1 MLEANEGLEKIFEDA
16 VKEAEKRKHEYVT
29 IEHVL
34 ISLVKDQTIG
44 TTLIEFKVNVGALIK
59 DVENYLDTKCNDI
72 VSKSKN
78 PIVPRK
84 TASLER
90 LMNRAF
96 TQAQFQGRQDVTS
109 IDILIS
115 IFAEKKSYG
124 AFFLKKHKVD
134 KQDLMDLVSTETI
147 LDEGM
152 ASMGGQEHGGEQ
164 KLRPNQADR
173 ILKSYC
179 ENLNQKYFD
188 KKIDPVIGR
197 DEETNNLKQIL
208 ARRNKNNVLIVGDPG
223 VGKTAVVEGLA
234 RRIAK
239 NKNDIPEY
247 LKDHIVWSLDV
258 NSLIA
263 GSKFRGDFEERLKMI
278 VNALDQKGK
287 SILFIDEAHM
297 IVGAGATG
305 QGNNMDMANMLKPA
319 LLKGSIKVVAST
331 TWEEYRKYF
340 EKDRALMRRFQRL
353 QVGEPSKETS
363 VKILKGVKQYYE
375 DHHGCTITDEA
386 CEDAVDYSSKFIAD
400 KKLPDK
406 AIDIIDVAC
415 ARLRLNGVKDGVI
428 DHEEIIHELSVMTG
442 ISIEQLSQKQAS
454 NLKTLEEKMKLQV
467 FGQDKA
473 INTITDKI
481 LVARAGLKNLN
492 KPVGSFLFLG
502 PTGCGKTETARTL
515 AKTLGVELVRF
526 DMSEY
531 QEKHS
536 ISKLIGSPPGYVG
549 YEDSNMGGGM
559 FINEVEKNPHAVVL
573 FDEIEKAHRD
583 VSNML
588 LQVMDYGTVTGS
600 NGKKAD
606 CRNIT
611 LIMTSNLGAEDMER
625 NNIGFG
631 PSERTGEDDK
641 ALKKFFPPEFRNR
654 LDAVIKFNKLAEKTM
669 KSIVKKFLQEL
680 NTMTMEKDV
689 EVNATDQALD
699 YLVKKGFDAKLG
711 ARPLQRIID
720 EEIKNPL
727 SKMILFGELN
737 EGGMVEVTL
746 SEDVV
751 PKLTVVFRPNKVTTK
766 IKGKS
771 KSDGS
776 TTKVSNKERKKQ
788 KLKNAKTS

>member
-1 MLEANEGLEKIFEDA
+1 MLEANEGLENIFENA
-16 VKEAEKRKHEYVT
+16 VKEAEKRRHEYVT

-34 ISLVKDQTIG
+34 LSLIKDNNIG
-44 TTLIEFKVNVGALIK
+44 TVLHDFKVNVGALIK
-59 DVENYLDTKCNDI
+59 DVEDYLDTKCNDI
-72 VSKSKN
+72 VAQGKD
-78 PIVPRK
+78 PTTPRK

-96 TQAQFQGRQDVTS
+96 TQALFQGRQDVS
-109 IDILIS
+109 SVDILIS
-115 IFAEKKSYG
+115 IFSEKKSYA
-124 AFFLKKHKVD
+124 AFFLKKHQVN
-134 KQDLMDLVSTETI
+134 KQDLIDLVSTETI

-152 ASMGGQEHGGEQ
+152 AGMGGPGEAGPEQ

-197 DEETNNLKQIL
+197 EQETEDLKQIL

-239 NKNDIPEY
+239 NKDDVPEY

-263 GSKFRGDFEERLKMI
+263 GSKFRGDFEERLKLI

-319 LLKGSIKVVAST
+319 LLKGSIKVLAST

-375 DHHGCTITDEA
+375 KFHGCTITDEA
-386 CEDAVDYSSKFIAD
+386 CEDAVDYSTKFIAD

-406 AIDIIDVAC
+406 AIDVIDVAC
-415 ARLRLNGVKDGVI
+415 ARLRLNGIKDGKI
-428 DHEEIIHELSVMTG
+428 DHEEIIHEISVMTG

-467 FGQDKA
+467 YGQDKA
-473 INTITDKI
+473 INKITDKI
-481 LVARAGLKNLN
+481 LVARAGLKSLT

-502 PTGCGKTETARTL
+502 PTGCGKTETARQL
-515 AKTLGVELVRF
+515 AKTLGVELIRF

-536 ISKLIGSPPGYVG
+536 IAKLIGSPPGYVG

-611 LIMTSNLGAEDMER
+611 LIMTSNLGAEEMER

-631 PSERTGEDDK
+631 KSERTGEDDA

-654 LDAVIKFNKLAEKTM
+654 LDAVIKFDKLAEPTM
-669 KSIVKKFLQEL
+669 KSIVKKFLLEL
-680 NTMTMEKDV
+680 NTMTIEKDV
-689 EVNATDQALD
+689 EVNATDPAID

-720 EEIKNPL
+720 DEIKNPL
-727 SKMILFGELN
+727 SKMILFGELI
-737 EGGMVEVTL
+737 EGGMVEVSL
-746 SEDVV
+746 NDDVI
-751 PKLTVVFRPNKVTTK
+751 PKLTVEYKAKKIVENK
-766 IKGKS
+766 
-771 KSDGS
+771 
-776 TTKVSNKERKKQ
+776 KVQNE
-788 KLKNAKTS
+788 KTS

>member
-1 MLEANEGLEKIFEDA
+1 MLEANEGLENIFENA

-34 ISLVKDQTIG
+34 LALVKDDSVG
-44 TTLIEFKVNVGALIK
+44 TVLLDYKTNVGALIK
-59 DVENYLDTKCNDI
+59 DIEDYLDTKCNDI
-72 VSKSKN
+72 VSKSAT
-78 PIVPRK
+78 PITPRK

-96 TQAQFQGRQDVTS
+96 TQALFQGRQDVTS

-115 IFAEKKSYG
+115 IFGEKKSYA
-124 AFFLKKHKVD
+124 AFFLKKHAVN

-152 ASMGGQEHGGEQ
+152 AAMGGSMEGGPEQ

-197 DEETNNLKQIL
+197 EQETMDLKQIL

-239 NKNDIPEY
+239 NKDDIPEY
-247 LKDHIVWSLDV
+247 LKDHIVFSLDV

-263 GSKFRGDFEERLKMI
+263 GSKFRGDFEERLKLI

-287 SILFIDEAHM
+287 TILFIDEAHM

-353 QVGEPSKETS
+353 QVGEPSKETA

-375 DHHGCTITDEA
+375 KFHGCTITDEA

-415 ARLRLNGVKDGVI
+415 ARLRLNAVKDGVI
-428 DHEEIIHELSVMTG
+428 DHEQIIHEISAMTG
-442 ISIEQLSQKQAS
+442 ISIEQLSNKEAS
-454 NLKTLEEKMKLQV
+454 SLKTLEEKMKLQV

-502 PTGCGKTETARTL
+502 PTGCGKTETARQL
-515 AKTLGVELVRF
+515 AKTLGVELIRF

-536 ISKLIGSPPGYVG
+536 IAKLIGSPPGYVG

-573 FDEIEKAHRD
+573 FDEVEKAHRD

-611 LIMTSNLGAEDMER
+611 LIMTSNLGAEASER
-625 NNIGFG
+625 ANIGFG
-631 PSERTGEDDK
+631 KSERTGEDDK
-641 ALKKFFPPEFRNR
+641 ALKQFFPPEFRNR
-654 LDAVIKFNKLAEKTM
+654 LDAVIKFDKLAEPVM
-669 KSIVKKFLQEL
+669 KSIVKKFLLEL
-680 NTMTMEKDV
+680 NTMTLEKGV
-689 EVNATDQALD
+689 EVNATDTAID
-699 YLVKKGFDAKLG
+699 YLVKKGFDEKLG

-727 SKMILFGELN
+727 SKMMLFGGLN
-737 EGGMVEVTL
+737 EGGRVEVTL
-746 SEDVV
+746 SDDVV
-751 PKLTVVFRPNKVTTK
+751 PKLLVDFKAKVVLDQFKPKVE
-766 IKGKS
+766 
-771 KSDGS
+771 D
-776 TTKVSNKERKKQ
+776 E
-788 KLKNAKTS
+788 KTSQ

>member
-1 MLEANEGLEKIFEDA
+1 MLEANEGLENIFENA
-16 VKEAEKRKHEYVT
+16 VKEAEKRRHEYVT

-34 ISLVKDQTIG
+34 LALIKDESIG
-44 TTLIEFKVNVGALIK
+44 TVLHDFKVNVGMLIK
-59 DVENYLDTKCNDI
+59 DVEDYLDTKCNDI
-72 VSKSKN
+72 VAKGSE
-78 PIVPRK
+78 PMTPRK

-96 TQAQFQGRQDVTS
+96 TQALFQGRQDVSS

-115 IFAEKKSYG
+115 IFSEKKSYA
-124 AFFLKKHKVD
+124 AFFLKKHQVN
-134 KQDLMDLVSTETI
+134 KQDLIDLVSTETI

-152 ASMGGQEHGGEQ
+152 AGMGSPGEAGPEQ

-197 DEETNNLKQIL
+197 DQETEDLKQIL

-239 NKNDIPEY
+239 NKDDVPEY

-263 GSKFRGDFEERLKMI
+263 GSKFRGDFEERLKLI

-319 LLKGSIKVVAST
+319 LLKGSIKVLAST

-353 QVGEPSKETS
+353 QVGEPSKETA

-375 DHHGCTITDEA
+375 KFHNCTITDEA
-386 CEDAVDYSSKFIAD
+386 CEDAVDYSTKFIAD

-406 AIDIIDVAC
+406 AIDVIDVAC
-415 ARLRLNGVKDGVI
+415 ARLRLNGVKDGKI
-428 DHEEIIHELSVMTG
+428 DHDEIIHEISVMTG

-467 FGQDKA
+467 YGQDKA

-481 LVARAGLKNLN
+481 LVARAGLKSLT

-502 PTGCGKTETARTL
+502 PTGCGKTETARQL
-515 AKTLGVELVRF
+515 AKTLGVELIRF

-536 ISKLIGSPPGYVG
+536 IAKLIGSPPGYVG

-611 LIMTSNLGAEDMER
+611 LIMTSNLGAEENER

-631 PSERTGEDDK
+631 KSERSGEDDK

-654 LDAVIKFNKLAEKTM
+654 LDAVIKFDKLGKDTM
-669 KSIVKKFLQEL
+669 KSVVKKFLQEL

-689 EVNATDQALD
+689 EVNATDDAIEFLMT
-699 YLVKKGFDAKLG
+699 KGFDAKLG
-711 ARPLQRIID
+711 ARPLQRVID
-720 EEIKNPL
+720 DEIKKPL
-727 SKMILFGELN
+727 SKMMLFGELTS
-737 EGGMVEVTL
+737 GGMVEVGL
-746 SEDVV
+746 SEDIV
-751 PKLTVVFRPNKVTTK
+751 PKLTVNFKAKKEPKVIDQFKPTVSDEK
-766 IKGKS
+766 KS
-771 KSDGS
+771 
-776 TTKVSNKERKKQ
+776 Q
-788 KLKNAKTS
+788 

>member
-34 ISLVKDQTIG
+34 ISLIKDETIG
-44 TTLIEFKVNVGALIK
+44 TILEDYKINVGVLIK
-59 DVENYLDTKCNDI
+59 DIDDYLDTKCSDI
-72 VSKSKN
+72 VSKTKE
-78 PIVPRK
+78 PFTPRK

-96 TQAQFQGRQDVTS
+96 TQALFQGRQDVSST
-109 IDILIS
+109 DILIS
-115 IFAEKKSYG
+115 IFSEKKSYA
-124 AFFLKKHKVD
+124 AFFLKKHQVN

-152 ASMGGQEHGGEQ
+152 AAMGSGMGGPPHNEQ

-173 ILKSYC
+173 ILRSYC

-197 DEETNNLKQIL
+197 EEETNELKQIL

-239 NKNDIPEY
+239 NKADVPEY
-247 LKDHIVWSLDV
+247 LKDHIVWSLDI

-263 GSKFRGDFEERLKMI
+263 GSKFRGDFEERLKLI

-305 QGNNMDMANMLKPA
+305 QGNSMDMANMLKPA
-319 LLKGSIKVVAST
+319 LLKGTIKVVAST

-363 VKILKGVKQYYE
+363 IKILKGVKIYYE
-375 DHHGCTITDEA
+375 QFHKCIITDEA
-386 CEDAVDYSSKFIAD
+386 CEDAVDYSMKFIAD

-406 AIDIIDVAC
+406 AIDVIDVAC
-415 ARLRLNGVKDGVI
+415 ARLRLNGVKDGKI
-428 DHEEIIHELSVMTG
+428 DHDEIIHEISVMTG
-442 ISIEQLSQKQAS
+442 ISIEQLSQKQTS

-473 INTITDKI
+473 INKITDKI
-481 LVARAGLKNLN
+481 LVARAGLKSLT

-502 PTGCGKTETARTL
+502 PTGCGKTETARQL

-559 FINEVEKNPHAVVL
+559 FINEIEKNPHAVVL
-573 FDEIEKAHRD
+573 FDEVEKAHRD

-611 LIMTSNLGAEDMER
+611 LIMTSNLGAEEMER

-631 PSERTGEDDK
+631 PSERAGEDDK

-654 LDAVIKFNKLAEKTM
+654 LDAVIKFDKLGEVTM
-669 KSIVKKFLQEL
+669 KSIVKKFLAEL
-680 NTMTMEKDV
+680 NTMTIEKDV
-689 EVNATDQALD
+689 EVNATDTALD
-699 YLVKKGFDAKLG
+699 YLIKKGFDAKLG
-711 ARPLQRIID
+711 ARPLQRVID
-720 EEIKNPL
+720 DEIKNPL
-727 SKMILFGELN
+727 SKMILFGELTT
-737 EGGMVEVTL
+737 GGMVEVTI
-746 SEDVV
+746 SDDVV
-751 PKLTVVFRPNKVTTK
+751 PKLKVEFK
-766 IKGKS
+766 AKKELKEISQFKP
-771 KSDGS
+771 
-776 TTKVSNKERKKQ
+776 KVANE
-788 KLKNAKTS
+788 KTSQ

>member
-1 MLEANEGLEKIFEDA
+1 MLEANEGLENIFENA
-16 VKEAEKRKHEYVT
+16 VKEAEKRRHEYVT

-34 ISLVKDQTIG
+34 LALVKDESIG
-44 TTLIEFKVNVGALIK
+44 TVLHDFKVNVGMLIK
-59 DVENYLDTKCNDI
+59 DVEDYLDTKCNDI
-72 VSKSKN
+72 VAKGKE
-78 PIVPRK
+78 PMTPRK

-96 TQAQFQGRQDVTS
+96 TQALFQGRQDVSS

-115 IFAEKKSYG
+115 IFAEKKSYA
-124 AFFLKKHKVD
+124 AFFLKKHQVD

-152 ASMGGQEHGGEQ
+152 AQLAGGQQGQEQ
-164 KLRPNQADR
+164 RLRPNQADR

-197 DEETNNLKQIL
+197 DQETEDLKQIL

-239 NKNDIPEY
+239 NKEDIPEY

-263 GSKFRGDFEERLKMI
+263 GSKFRGDFEERLKLI

-305 QGNNMDMANMLKPA
+305 QGQSMDMANMLKPA
-319 LLKGSIKVVAST
+319 LLKGTIKVVAST

-353 QVGEPSKETS
+353 QVGEPSKETA

-375 DHHGCTITDEA
+375 KFHNCTITDEA
-386 CEDAVDYSSKFIAD
+386 CEDAVDYSTKFIAD

-406 AIDIIDVAC
+406 AIDVIDVAC
-415 ARLRLNGVKDGVI
+415 ARLRLNGVKDGKI
-428 DHEEIIHELSVMTG
+428 DHDEIIHEISVMTG

-481 LVARAGLKNLN
+481 LVARAGLKSLT

-502 PTGCGKTETARTL
+502 PTGCGKTETAKQL
-515 AKTLGVELVRF
+515 AKTLGVELIRF

-611 LIMTSNLGAEDMER
+611 LIMTSNLGAEDNER

-654 LDAVIKFNKLAEKTM
+654 LDAVIKFDKLNKETM
-669 KSIVKKFLQEL
+669 KSVVKKFLLEL
-680 NTMTMEKDV
+680 NSMTLEKDV
-689 EVNATDQALD
+689 EVNATEDAIEFLMT
-699 YLVKKGFDAKLG
+699 KGFDAKLG
-711 ARPLQRIID
+711 ARPLQRVID
-720 EEIKNPL
+720 DEIKKPL
-727 SKMILFGELN
+727 SKMMLFGDLT
-737 EGGMVEVTL
+737 EGGMVEVGLTN
-746 SEDVV
+746 DVV
-751 PKLTVVFRPNKVTTK
+751 PKLTVNFKAKREKQVLDQFKPKKV
-766 IKGKS
+766 
-771 KSDGS
+771 
-776 TTKVSNKERKKQ
+776 NNE
-788 KLKNAKTS
+788 KTSQ

>member
-1 MLEANEGLEKIFEDA
+1 MLEANDGLENIFENA
-16 VKEAEKRKHEYVT
+16 VKEAEKRRHEYVT

-34 ISLVKDQTIG
+34 LSLIKDEAIG
-44 TTLIEFKVNVGALIK
+44 TVLHDFKINVGALIK
-59 DVENYLDTKCNDI
+59 DVEDYLDTKCNDI
-72 VSKSKN
+72 VAKGKE
-78 PIVPRK
+78 PMTPRK

-96 TQAQFQGRQDVTS
+96 TQALFQGRQDVS
-109 IDILIS
+109 SVDILIS
-115 IFAEKKSYG
+115 IFSEKKSYA
-124 AFFLKKHKVD
+124 AFFLKKHQVN
-134 KQDLMDLVSTETI
+134 KQDLIDLVSTETI

-152 ASMGGQEHGGEQ
+152 AGMGGPNEGGPEQ

-197 DEETNNLKQIL
+197 EQETEDLKQIL

-239 NKNDIPEY
+239 NKDDIPEY

-263 GSKFRGDFEERLKMI
+263 GSKFRGDFEERLKLV

-319 LLKGSIKVVAST
+319 LLKGTIKVVAST

-353 QVGEPSKETS
+353 QVGEPTKETA

-375 DHHGCTITDEA
+375 KFHNCTITDEA
-386 CEDAVDYSSKFIAD
+386 CEDAVDYSTKFIAD

-406 AIDIIDVAC
+406 AIDVIDVAC
-415 ARLRLNGVKDGVI
+415 ARLRLNGVKDGKI
-428 DHEEIIHELSVMTG
+428 DHDEIIHEISVMTG

-473 INTITDKI
+473 ISTITDKI
-481 LVARAGLKNLN
+481 LVARAGLKSLT

-502 PTGCGKTETARTL
+502 PTGCGKTETARQL
-515 AKTLGVELVRF
+515 AKTLGVELIRF

-536 ISKLIGSPPGYVG
+536 IAKLIGSPPGYVG

-573 FDEIEKAHRD
+573 FDEVEKAHRD

-611 LIMTSNLGAEDMER
+611 LIMTSNLGAEENER

-631 PSERTGEDDK
+631 KSERSGEDDK
-641 ALKKFFPPEFRNR
+641 ALVKFFPPEFRNR
-654 LDAVIKFNKLAEKTM
+654 LDAVIKFDKLGKDTM
-669 KSIVKKFLQEL
+669 KSVVSKFLQEL
-680 NTMTMEKDV
+680 NTMTIEKDV
-689 EVNATDQALD
+689 EVNATDEAIEFLMS
-699 YLVKKGFDAKLG
+699 KGFNAKLG
-711 ARPLQRIID
+711 ARPLQRVID
-720 EEIKNPL
+720 DEIKKPL
-727 SKMILFGELN
+727 SKMMLFGELTH
-737 EGGMVEVTL
+737 GGMVEVGL
-746 SEDVV
+746 VDK
-751 PKLTVVFRPNKVTTK
+751 KLTVNFKAKKEKQVLDQFKP
-766 IKGKS
+766 
-771 KSDGS
+771 
-776 TTKVSNKERKKQ
+776 KVSDEKK
-788 KLKNAKTS
+788 S

>member
-1 MLEANEGLEKIFEDA
+1 MLEANEGLENIFENA
-16 VKEAEKRKHEYVT
+16 VKEAEKRRHEYVT

-34 ISLVKDQTIG
+34 LALVKDESIG
-44 TTLIEFKVNVGALIK
+44 TVLHDFKVNVGMLIK
-59 DVENYLDTKCNDI
+59 DVEDYLDTKCNDI
-72 VSKSKN
+72 VAKGKESMT
-78 PIVPRK
+78 PRK

-96 TQAQFQGRQDVTS
+96 TQALFQGRQDVSS

-115 IFAEKKSYG
+115 IFAEKKSYA
-124 AFFLKKHKVD
+124 AFFLKKHQVD

-152 ASMGGQEHGGEQ
+152 AQLAGGQQAQEQ

-197 DEETNNLKQIL
+197 DQETEDLKQIL

-263 GSKFRGDFEERLKMI
+263 GSKFRGDFEERLKLI

-305 QGNNMDMANMLKPA
+305 QGQSMDMANMLKPA
-319 LLKGSIKVVAST
+319 LLKGTIKVVAST

-353 QVGEPSKETS
+353 QVGEPSKETA

-375 DHHGCTITDEA
+375 KFHNCTITDEA
-386 CEDAVDYSSKFIAD
+386 CEDAVDYSTKFIAD

-406 AIDIIDVAC
+406 AIDVIDVAC
-415 ARLRLNGVKDGVI
+415 ARLRLNGIKDGKI
-428 DHEEIIHELSVMTG
+428 DHDEIIHEISVMTG

-481 LVARAGLKNLN
+481 LVARAGLKSLT

-502 PTGCGKTETARTL
+502 PTGCGKTETARQL
-515 AKTLGVELVRF
+515 AKTLGVELIRF

-536 ISKLIGSPPGYVG
+536 IAKLIGSPPGYVG

-611 LIMTSNLGAEDMER
+611 LIMTSNLGAEDNER

-654 LDAVIKFNKLAEKTM
+654 LDAVIKFDKLGKDTM
-669 KSIVKKFLQEL
+669 KSVVKKFLLEL
-680 NTMTMEKDV
+680 NSMTMEKDV
-689 EVNATDQALD
+689 EVNATEDAIEFLMT
-699 YLVKKGFDAKLG
+699 KGFDAKLG
-711 ARPLQRIID
+711 ARPLQRVID
-720 EEIKNPL
+720 DEIKKPL
-727 SKMILFGELN
+727 SKMMLFGDLT
-737 EGGMVEVTL
+737 EGGMVEVGLTN
-746 SEDVV
+746 DVV
-751 PKLTVVFRPNKVTTK
+751 PKLTVNFKAKKQPKTLEQFK
-766 IKGKS
+766 PK
-771 KSDGS
+771 
-776 TTKVSNKERKKQ
+776 KVSDE
-788 KLKNAKTS
+788 KTSQ

>member
-1 MLEANEGLEKIFEDA
+1 MLEANEGLENIFENA
-16 VKEAEKRKHEYVT
+16 VKEAEKRRHEYVT

-34 ISLVKDQTIG
+34 LSLIKDNNIG
-44 TTLIEFKVNVGALIK
+44 TVLHDFKVNVGALIK
-59 DVENYLDTKCNDI
+59 DVEDYLDTKCNDI
-72 VSKSKN
+72 VAKGSE
-78 PIVPRK
+78 PMTPRK

-96 TQAQFQGRQDVTS
+96 TQALFQGRQDVS
-109 IDILIS
+109 SVDILIS
-115 IFAEKKSYG
+115 IFSEKKSYA
-124 AFFLKKHKVD
+124 AFFLKKHQVN
-134 KQDLMDLVSTETI
+134 KQDLIDLVSTETI

-152 ASMGGQEHGGEQ
+152 AGMGGPVEGGPEQ

-197 DEETNNLKQIL
+197 EQETEDLKQIL

-239 NKNDIPEY
+239 NKDDIPEY

-263 GSKFRGDFEERLKMI
+263 GSKFRGDFEERLKLI

-319 LLKGSIKVVAST
+319 LLKGSIKVLAST

-375 DHHGCTITDEA
+375 KFHECTITDEA
-386 CEDAVDYSSKFIAD
+386 CEDAVDYSTKFIAD

-406 AIDIIDVAC
+406 AIDVIDVAC
-415 ARLRLNGVKDGVI
+415 ARLRLNNVKNGKI
-428 DHEEIIHELSVMTG
+428 DHEEIIHEISVMTG

-467 FGQDKA
+467 YGQDKA

-481 LVARAGLKNLN
+481 LVARAGLKSLT

-502 PTGCGKTETARTL
+502 PTGCGKTETARQL
-515 AKTLGVELVRF
+515 AKTLGVELIRF

-536 ISKLIGSPPGYVG
+536 IAKLIGSPPGYVG

-611 LIMTSNLGAEDMER
+611 LIMTSNLGAEEQER

-631 PSERTGEDDK
+631 KSERTGEDDK

-654 LDAVIKFNKLAEKTM
+654 LDAVIKFDKLGKDTM
-669 KSIVKKFLQEL
+669 RSVVKKFLQEL
-680 NTMTMEKDV
+680 NTMTIEKDV
-689 EVNATDQALD
+689 EVNATDEAIEFLMT
-699 YLVKKGFDAKLG
+699 KGFDAKLG
-711 ARPLQRIID
+711 ARPLQRVID
-720 EEIKNPL
+720 DEIKKPL
-727 SKMILFGELN
+727 SKMMLFGELTA
-737 EGGMVEVTL
+737 GGMVEVGL
-746 SEDVV
+746 SEDIV
-751 PKLTVVFRPNKVTTK
+751 PKLTVNFKAKKEPQVLDQFKP
-766 IKGKS
+766 
-771 KSDGS
+771 
-776 TTKVSNKERKKQ
+776 KVSDEKK
-788 KLKNAKTS
+788 S

>member
-1 MLEANEGLEKIFEDA
+1 MLEANEGLENIFENA
-16 VKEAEKRKHEYVT
+16 VKEAEKRRHEYVT

-34 ISLVKDQTIG
+34 VSLIKDKQIG
-44 TTLIEFKVNVGALIK
+44 TVLHDFKVNVGMLIK
-59 DVENYLDTKCNDI
+59 DVEDYLDTKCNDI
-72 VSKSKN
+72 VAKGSE
-78 PIVPRK
+78 PMTPRK

-96 TQAQFQGRQDVTS
+96 TQALFQGRQDVTS

-115 IFAEKKSYG
+115 IFAEKKSYA
-124 AFFLKKHKVD
+124 AFFLKKHQVN
-134 KQDLMDLVSTETI
+134 KQDLIDLVSTETI

-152 ASMGGQEHGGEQ
+152 AGIGGPGEGGPEQ

-197 DEETNNLKQIL
+197 DEETENLKQIL

-239 NKNDIPEY
+239 NKDDVPEY

-263 GSKFRGDFEERLKMI
+263 GSKFRGDFEERLKLI

-305 QGNNMDMANMLKPA
+305 QGNNMDMANMIKPA
-319 LLKGSIKVVAST
+319 LLKGTIKVLAST

-353 QVGEPSKETS
+353 QVGEPSKETA

-375 DHHGCTITDEA
+375 KFHNCTITDEA
-386 CEDAVDYSSKFIAD
+386 CEDAVDYSTKFIAD

-406 AIDIIDVAC
+406 AIDVIDVAC
-415 ARLRLNGVKDGVI
+415 ARLRLKGVKDGKI
-428 DHEEIIHELSVMTG
+428 DHDEIIHEISQMTG
-442 ISIEQLSQKQAS
+442 ISIEQLSQKQAT

-481 LVARAGLKNLN
+481 LVARAGLKSLT

-502 PTGCGKTETARTL
+502 PTGCGKTETARQL
-515 AKTLGVELVRF
+515 AKTLGVELIRF

-536 ISKLIGSPPGYVG
+536 IAKLIGSPPGYVG

-573 FDEIEKAHRD
+573 FDEVEKAHRD

-611 LIMTSNLGAEDMER
+611 LIMTSNLGAEENER

-631 PSERTGEDDK
+631 KSERTGEDEV
-641 ALKKFFPPEFRNR
+641 AMKKFFPPEFRNR
-654 LDAVIKFNKLAEKTM
+654 LDAVIKFDKLAEPTM
-669 KSIVKKFLQEL
+669 KSIVKKFLLEL
-680 NTMTMEKDV
+680 NTMTIEKDV
-689 EVNATDQALD
+689 EVNATDPAID
-699 YLVKKGFDAKLG
+699 YLVSKGFDAKLG
-711 ARPLQRIID
+711 ARPLQRVID
-720 EEIKNPL
+720 DEIKKPL
-727 SKMILFGELN
+727 SKMMLFGELTA
-737 EGGMVEVTL
+737 GGMVEVGIT
-746 SEDVV
+746 DK
-751 PKLTVVFRPNKVTTK
+751 KLTVSFKAKKDPKVVEQLK
-766 IKGKS
+766 P
-771 KSDGS
+771 
-776 TTKVSNKERKKQ
+776 KVSDE
-788 KLKNAKTS
+788 KTSQ

>member
-16 VKEAEKRKHEYVT
+16 VKEAEQRKHEYVT

-34 ISLVKDQTIG
+34 LSLVKDKVIG
-44 TTLIEFKVNVGALIK
+44 TTLTEFKINVGALIK
-59 DVENYLDTKCNDI
+59 DIEDYLDTKCNDI
-72 VSKSKN
+72 VSKGKN
-78 PIVPRK
+78 PVVPRK

-96 TQAQFQGRQDVTS
+96 TQALFQGRQDVTS

-124 AFFLKKHKVD
+124 AFFLKKHKVE

-152 ASMGGQEHGGEQ
+152 ASMGGQTQAGGEQ
-164 KLRPNQADR
+164 RLRPNQADR

-188 KKIDPVIGR
+188 KQIDPVIGR
-197 DEETNNLKQIL
+197 EEETNNLKQIL

-239 NKNDIPEY
+239 NKEDIPEY

-305 QGNNMDMANMLKPA
+305 QGNSMDMANMLKPA

-363 VKILKGVKQYYE
+363 IKILKGVKQYYE
-375 DHHGCTITDEA
+375 SHHGCTITDEA

-428 DHEEIIHELSVMTG
+428 DHEEIIHEISQMTG

-611 LIMTSNLGAEDMER
+611 LIMTSNLGAEAMER

-631 PSERTGEDDK
+631 KSEREGEDDN

-654 LDAVIKFNKLAEKTM
+654 LDAVIKFDKLGEKTM

-689 EVNATDQALD
+689 EVNATDPALD

-751 PKLTVVFRPNKVTTK
+751 PKLKVEFKANKVTTK
-766 IKGKS
+766 V
-771 KSDGS
+771 
-776 TTKVSNKERKKQ
+776 TNKEKK
-788 KLKNAKTS
+788 KAKIKNAKTS

>member
-34 ISLVKDQTIG
+34 LSLVKDKVIG
-44 TTLIEFKVNVGALIK
+44 TTLTEFKINVGALIK
-59 DVENYLDTKCNDI
+59 DIEDYLDTKCNDI
-72 VSKSKN
+72 VSKGKN
-78 PIVPRK
+78 PVVPRK

-96 TQAQFQGRQDVTS
+96 TQALFQGRQDVTS

-124 AFFLKKHKVD
+124 AFFLKKHKVE

-152 ASMGGQEHGGEQ
+152 ASMGGQQQSGGEQ

-173 ILKSYC
+173 ILNAYC
-179 ENLNQKYFD
+179 ENLNQKYLD

-197 DEETNNLKQIL
+197 EEETNNLKQIL

-239 NKNDIPEY
+239 NKKDIPEY
-247 LKDHIVWSLDV
+247 LKDHIVFSLDI

-287 SILFIDEAHM
+287 TILFIDEAHM

-363 VKILKGVKQYYE
+363 IKILKGVKQYYE
-375 DHHGCTITDEA
+375 EHHGCTITDEA

-428 DHEEIIHELSVMTG
+428 DHEEIIHEISVMTG

-536 ISKLIGSPPGYVG
+536 IAKLIGSPPGYVG

-611 LIMTSNLGAEDMER
+611 LIMTSNLGAEEMER

-631 PSERTGEDDK
+631 KSERQGEDDK

-654 LDAVIKFNKLAEKTM
+654 LDAVIKFNKLGEKTM

-689 EVNATDQALD
+689 EVNATDPALD

-727 SKMILFGELN
+727 SKMILFGDLN

-751 PKLTVVFRPNKVTTK
+751 PKLTVEFRPNKVA
-766 IKGKS
+766 
-771 KSDGS
+771 
-776 TTKVSNKERKKQ
+776 TKVNNKDRKKA
-788 KLKNAKTS
+788 KIKNAKTS

>member
-1 MLEANEGLEKIFEDA
+1 MLEANESLENIFENA
-16 VKEAEKRKHEYVT
+16 VKEAEKRRHEYVT

-34 ISLVKDQTIG
+34 LALVKDNTIG
-44 TTLIEFKVNVGALIK
+44 TTLTEFKVNVGALIK
-59 DVENYLDTKCNDI
+59 DIEDYLDTKCKDI
-72 VSKSKN
+72 VAKGAE
-78 PIVPRK
+78 PMTPRK

-96 TQAQFQGRQDVTS
+96 TQALFQGRQDVSS

-115 IFAEKKSYG
+115 IFSEKKSYA
-124 AFFLKKHKVD
+124 AFFLKKHQVN
-134 KQDLMDLVSTETI
+134 KQDLMDMVSTETI

-152 ASMGGQEHGGEQ
+152 AGLGGSESPKGEQ

-179 ENLNQKYFD
+179 ENLNQKYFE

-197 DEETNNLKQIL
+197 EEETEQLKQIL

-239 NKNDIPEY
+239 NKGDVPEY
-247 LKDHIVWSLDV
+247 LKNHIVWSLDI
-258 NSLIA
+258 NSLLA
-263 GSKFRGDFEERLKMI
+263 GSKFRGDFEERLKLI

-297 IVGAGATG
+297 MVGAGATG
-305 QGNNMDMANMLKPA
+305 QGNSMDMANVIKPA

-353 QVGEPSKETS
+353 QVGEPTNETA
-363 VKILKGVKQYYE
+363 VKILKGVKKYYE
-375 DHHGCTITDEA
+375 DFHKCVITDEA
-386 CEDAVDYSSKFIAD
+386 CEDAVEYSSKFIAD

-406 AIDIIDVAC
+406 AIDVMDVAC
-415 ARLRLNGVKDGVI
+415 ARLRLKGVKDGKI
-428 DHEEIIHELSVMTG
+428 DHEEIIHEISNMTG
-442 ISIEQLSQKQAS
+442 ISIEQLSQKQAT
-454 NLKTLEEKMKLQV
+454 NLKNLEDKMKLQV

-473 INTITDKI
+473 ITTIVDKI
-481 LVARAGLKNLN
+481 LVARAGLKSLN

-502 PTGCGKTETARTL
+502 PTGCGKTETARQL
-515 AKTLGVELVRF
+515 AKTLGVELIRF

-536 ISKLIGSPPGYVG
+536 LAKLIGSPPGYVG
-549 YEDSNMGGGM
+549 YEDSQMGGGM
-559 FINEVEKNPHAVVL
+559 FVNEVEKNPHAVVL
-573 FDEIEKAHRD
+573 FDEVEKAHRD

-588 LQVMDYGTVTGS
+588 LQVMDYGTITGS

-611 LIMTSNLGAEDMER
+611 LIMTSNLGAEESER

-631 PSERTGEDDK
+631 SFERTGEDDA

-654 LDAVIKFNKLAEKTM
+654 LDAVIKFNKLSKDTM
-669 KSIVKKFLQEL
+669 KSIVNKFLQEL
-680 NTMTMEKDV
+680 NAMTIEKAV
-689 EVNATDQALD
+689 EVNATDPAVDFLIT
-699 YLVKKGFDAKLG
+699 KGFDSKLG
-711 ARPLQRIID
+711 VRPLQRVID
-720 EEIKNPL
+720 EEIKKPL
-727 SKMILFGELN
+727 SRMILFGELQ
-737 EGGMVEVTL
+737 EGGMVEVGL
-746 SEDVV
+746 SDDIV
-751 PKLTVVFRPNKVTTK
+751 PKLTVEFKAKKTLTQLKPKTVT
-766 IKGKS
+766 
-771 KSDGS
+771 D
-776 TTKVSNKERKKQ
+776 E
-788 KLKNAKTS
+788 KTS

>member
-1 MLEANEGLEKIFEDA
+1 MLEANEGLENIFENA
-16 VKEAEKRKHEYVT
+16 VKEAEKRRHEYVT

-34 ISLVKDQTIG
+34 LSLIKDQSIG
-44 TTLIEFKVNVGALIK
+44 TVLHDFKVQVGALIK
-59 DVENYLDTKCNDI
+59 DVEDYLDTKCNDI
-72 VSKSKN
+72 VAKGSE
-78 PIVPRK
+78 PMTPRK

-96 TQAQFQGRQDVTS
+96 TQALFQGRQDVNS
-109 IDILIS
+109 VDILIS
-115 IFAEKKSYG
+115 IFSEKKSYA
-124 AFFLKKHKVD
+124 AFFLKKHQVN
-134 KQDLMDLVSTETI
+134 KQDLIDLVSTETI

-152 ASMGGQEHGGEQ
+152 AGMGGPGEAGPEQ

-197 DEETNNLKQIL
+197 EQETEDLKQIL

-239 NKNDIPEY
+239 NKDDVPEY

-263 GSKFRGDFEERLKMI
+263 GSKFRGDFEERLKLI

-319 LLKGSIKVVAST
+319 LLKGSIKVLAST

-353 QVGEPSKETS
+353 QVGEPSKETA

-375 DHHGCTITDEA
+375 KFHQCTITDEA
-386 CEDAVDYSSKFIAD
+386 CEDAVDYSTKFIAD

-406 AIDIIDVAC
+406 AIDVIDVAC
-415 ARLRLNGVKDGVI
+415 ARLRLNGVKDGKI
-428 DHEEIIHELSVMTG
+428 DHEEIIHEISVMTG

-467 FGQDKA
+467 YGQDKA

-481 LVARAGLKNLN
+481 LVARAGLKSLT

-502 PTGCGKTETARTL
+502 PTGCGKTETAKQL
-515 AKTLGVELVRF
+515 AKTLGVELIRF

-536 ISKLIGSPPGYVG
+536 IAKLIGSPPGYVG

-611 LIMTSNLGAEDMER
+611 LIMTSNLGAEENER

-631 PSERTGEDDK
+631 KSERTGEDDK

-654 LDAVIKFNKLAEKTM
+654 LDAVIKFDKLSKDTM
-669 KSIVKKFLQEL
+669 KSVVKKFLLEL

-689 EVNATDQALD
+689 EVNATDDAIEFLMT
-699 YLVKKGFDAKLG
+699 KGFDAKLG
-711 ARPLQRIID
+711 ARPLQRVID
-720 EEIKNPL
+720 DDIKKPL
-727 SKMILFGELN
+727 SKMMLFGELT
-737 EGGMVEVTL
+737 EGGMVEVGL
-746 SEDVV
+746 SDDIV
-751 PKLTVVFRPNKVTTK
+751 PKLTVNFKAKKEPKVIDQFKPTVSDEK
-766 IKGKS
+766 KS
-771 KSDGS
+771 
-776 TTKVSNKERKKQ
+776 Q
-788 KLKNAKTS
+788 

>member
-1 MLEANEGLEKIFEDA
+1 MLEANEGLENIFENA
-16 VKEAEKRKHEYVT
+16 VVEAEKRRHEYVT

-34 ISLVKDQTIG
+34 LALIKDESIG
-44 TTLIEFKVNVGALIK
+44 TTLTEYKVVVGALIK
-59 DVENYLDTKCNDI
+59 DVEDYLDTKCKDI
-72 VSKSKN
+72 VTKGKE
-78 PIVPRK
+78 PITPRK

-96 TQAQFQGRQDVTS
+96 TQALFQGRQDVSS

-115 IFAEKKSYG
+115 IFSEKKSYA
-124 AFFLKKHKVD
+124 AFFLKKHNVN

-152 ASMGGQEHGGEQ
+152 ASMGGTQQGGEQ

-197 DEETNNLKQIL
+197 EEETEQLKQIL

-234 RRIAK
+234 RRICK
-239 NKNDIPEY
+239 NKDDVPEY
-247 LKDHIVWSLDV
+247 IKDHIVWSLDI

-263 GSKFRGDFEERLKMI
+263 GSKFRGDFEERLKLI

-297 IVGAGATG
+297 MVGAGATG
-305 QGNNMDMANMLKPA
+305 QGNSMDMANVIKPA
-319 LLKGSIKVVAST
+319 LLKGSIKVIAST

-353 QVGEPSKETS
+353 QVGEPTNETA
-363 VKILKGVKQYYE
+363 VKILKGVKHYYE
-375 DHHGCTITDEA
+375 NFHKCKITDEA
-386 CEDAVDYSSKFIAD
+386 CEDAVEYSSKFIAD
-400 KKLPDK
+400 KRLPDK
-406 AIDIIDVAC
+406 AIDVMDVAC
-415 ARLRLNGVKDGVI
+415 ARLRLKGIKDGKI
-428 DHEEIIHELSVMTG
+428 DHDEIIHEISNMTG

-454 NLKTLEEKMKLQV
+454 NLKTLEEKVKLQV

-473 INTITDKI
+473 INTVVDKI
-481 LVARAGLKNLN
+481 LVARAGLKSLN

-502 PTGCGKTETARTL
+502 PTGCGKTETAKQL
-515 AKTLGVELVRF
+515 ASTLGVELLRF

-536 ISKLIGSPPGYVG
+536 IAKLIGSPPGYVG
-549 YEDSNMGGGM
+549 FEDSQMGGGM
-559 FINEVEKNPHAVVL
+559 FVNEVEKNPHAVVL
-573 FDEIEKAHRD
+573 FDEVEKAHRD
-583 VSNML
+583 VTNML

-606 CRNIT
+606 CRNIV
-611 LIMTSNLGAEDMER
+611 LILTSNLGAEENER

-631 PSERTGEDDK
+631 SFERSGEDDV

-654 LDAVIKFNKLAEKTM
+654 LDAIVKFNKLTKATM
-669 KSIVKKFLQEL
+669 KSIVKKFLQDL
-680 NTMTMEKDV
+680 NTMTREKAV
-689 EVNATDQALD
+689 EVNATDEAVEFLI
-699 YLVKKGFDAKLG
+699 KKGFDAKMG
-711 ARPLQRIID
+711 ARPLQRVID
-720 EEIKNPL
+720 EDIKKPL

-737 EGGMVEVTL
+737 EGGMVEVGL
-746 SEDVV
+746 SSDIV
-751 PKLTVVFRPNKVTTK
+751 PKLQVQFKTK
-766 IKGKS
+766 KILEEIK
-771 KSDGS
+771 
-776 TTKVSNKERKKQ
+776 TKKINE
-788 KLKNAKTS
+788 KTS

>member
-34 ISLVKDQTIG
+34 LSLVKDKVIG
-44 TTLIEFKVNVGALIK
+44 TTLTEFKIIVGALIK
-59 DVENYLDTKCNDI
+59 DIEDYLDTKCNDI
-72 VSKSKN
+72 VSKGKN
-78 PIVPRK
+78 PVVPRK

-96 TQAQFQGRQDVTS
+96 TQALFQGRQDVTS

-152 ASMGGQEHGGEQ
+152 ASMGGQQQHGSEQ

-173 ILKSYC
+173 ILNAYC
-179 ENLNQKYFD
+179 ENLNQKYLD

-197 DEETNNLKQIL
+197 EEETNNLKQIL

-223 VGKTAVVEGLA
+223 VGKTAVVEVLA

-239 NKNDIPEY
+239 NKSDIPQY
-247 LKDHIVWSLDV
+247 LKDHIVFSLDV

-287 SILFIDEAHM
+287 TILFIDEAHM

-481 LVARAGLKNLN
+481 LIARAGLKNLN

-536 ISKLIGSPPGYVG
+536 IAKLIGSPPGYVG

-583 VSNML
+583 VSNMW

-631 PSERTGEDDK
+631 KSERVGEDDK

-654 LDAVIKFNKLAEKTM
+654 LDAVIKFDKLGERTM

-689 EVNATDQALD
+689 EVNATDPAID

-746 SEDVV
+746 SEDVI
-751 PKLTVVFRPNKVTTK
+751 PKLKVEFKANKVTTK
-766 IKGKS
+766 VTNKDK
-771 KSDGS
+771 KKA
-776 TTKVSNKERKKQ
+776 KV
-788 KLKNAKTS
+788 KNAKTS

>member
-1 MLEANEGLEKIFEDA
+1 MLEANESLENIFENA
-16 VKEAEKRKHEYVT
+16 VREAEKRKHEYVT

-34 ISLVKDQTIG
+34 LALIKDQGIG
-44 TTLIEFKVNVGALIK
+44 TTLTEFKVVVGALIK
-59 DVENYLDTKCNDI
+59 DVEDYLDTKCKDI
-72 VSKSKN
+72 VTKGKE
-78 PIVPRK
+78 PVTPRK

-96 TQAQFQGRQDVTS
+96 TQALFQGRQDVS
-109 IDILIS
+109 SVDILIS
-115 IFAEKKSYG
+115 IFSEKKSYA
-124 AFFLKKHKVD
+124 AFFLKKHNVN
-134 KQDLMDLVSTETI
+134 KQDLMDLISTETI

-152 ASMGGQEHGGEQ
+152 AAMGGTQPGGEQ

-197 DEETNNLKQIL
+197 EDETEQLKQIL

-234 RRIAK
+234 RRICK
-239 NKNDIPEY
+239 NKDDVPEY
-247 LKDHIVWSLDV
+247 IKDHIVWSLDI

-263 GSKFRGDFEERLKMI
+263 GSKFRGDFEERLKLI

-297 IVGAGATG
+297 MVGAGATG
-305 QGNNMDMANMLKPA
+305 QGNSMDMANVIKPA
-319 LLKGSIKVVAST
+319 LLKGSIKVIAST

-353 QVGEPSKETS
+353 QVGEPSNETA
-363 VKILKGVKQYYE
+363 VKILKGVKHYYE
-375 DHHGCTITDEA
+375 NFHNCKITDEA
-386 CEDAVDYSSKFIAD
+386 CEDAVEYSSKFIAD

-406 AIDIIDVAC
+406 AIDVMDVAC
-415 ARLRLNGVKDGVI
+415 ARLRLKGIKDGKI
-428 DHEEIIHELSVMTG
+428 DHDEIIHEISNMTG

-454 NLKTLEEKMKLQV
+454 NLKTLEEKVKLQV

-473 INTITDKI
+473 INTVVDKI
-481 LVARAGLKNLN
+481 LVARAGLKSLN

-502 PTGCGKTETARTL
+502 PTGCGKTETAKQL
-515 AKTLGVELVRF
+515 ANTLGVELLRF

-536 ISKLIGSPPGYVG
+536 IAKLIGSPPGYVG
-549 YEDSNMGGGM
+549 FEDSQMGGGM
-559 FINEVEKNPHAVVL
+559 FVNEVEKNPHAVVL
-573 FDEIEKAHRD
+573 FDEVEKAHRD
-583 VSNML
+583 VTNML

-606 CRNIT
+606 CRNII
-611 LIMTSNLGAEDMER
+611 LILTSNLGAEENER

-631 PSERTGEDDK
+631 SFERSGEDDV

-654 LDAVIKFNKLAEKTM
+654 LDAIVKFNKLAKETM
-669 KSIVKKFLQEL
+669 KSIVKKFLQDL
-680 NTMTMEKDV
+680 NTMTVEKAV
-689 EVNATDQALD
+689 EVNATDEAIEFLI
-699 YLVKKGFDAKLG
+699 KKGFDAKMG
-711 ARPLQRIID
+711 ARPLQRVID
-720 EEIKNPL
+720 EDIKKPL

-737 EGGMVEVTL
+737 EGGMVEVGL
-746 SEDVV
+746 SEDIV
-751 PKLTVVFRPNKVTTK
+751 PKLQVLF
-766 IKGKS
+766 KS
-771 KSDGS
+771 KKIIENVK
-776 TTKVSNKERKKQ
+776 TKKVNE
-788 KLKNAKTS
+788 KTS